1 MQTPI
6 EGQLLGGRYRVI
18 STLASG
24 GFGQT
29 YVALDAH
36 RPGSPR
42 CVVKQLKPLNTGDEV
57 LRQARRLFAIEA
69 ETLERLGHHPQIPR
83 LLAYFE
89 VDEFYLVMEYIDGH
103 PLSQEMRS
111 GQRWNEMQVCQML
124 KEVLTILKFV
134 HSNGVIHRD
143 IKPDNLIRRSYD
155 QKLVLVDFG
164 AVKQVRAPLPGQ
176 ASSLF
181 TIPVGTLGYLPSEQR
196 DGHPR
201 FNSDI
206 YALGMTAVQA
216 LTGFNPGQI
225 RSDPETLER
234 VWEPYADA
242 STDLKHILSR
252 MLRYHFRERYQSVE
266 DVLNDLNPWIERLS
280 NPLPITQV
288 AAAETI
294 KFPTGPVPLQPD
306 ALPTESEMQVPFVPF
321 VAAEASIP
329 LPDPLP
335 VQILPTQNGSSSPDS
350 GSPDSSSPGGT
361 TAMAPVHPTAAVGL
375 LATVVG
381 VGSPFM
387 PEVQVEPRAFPAW
400 RRKLWLWVGVVGVG
414 AIVAVGSTLSR
425 HWLQQQDYS
434 QVQGMLQQ
442 AKALQAEKQYDACV
456 QQSRAIAQDYPDLYD
471 AAQALV
477 DQCQLALSQQLAEG
491 GRFKDAIVAVGQVSA
506 ASPDYGKA
514 QTLISQWSERIL
526 KLATDHLNRQ
536 GDLDAA
542 IQIAQA
548 IPQSSPIYQKAQD
561 QIVKWRSDWG
571 SYQKLLEA
579 AQQAQSAGKWQIAL
593 NQARKLPST
602 ILYWQ
607 QQAKPIVDKAQREL
621 NKPAPVPAPV
631 PRSVEVPAVYQA
643 PAYEEPA
650 YSAPA
655 YSEPVYS
662 EPVYQEPVYQEP
674 VYPEPA
680 YVPPAPAAAPAP
692 VEVNDC
698 PPGVLPPCV

>member
-124 KEVLTILKFV
+124 KEVLTILEFV

-164 AVKQVRAPLPGQ
+164 AVKQVRAPQPGQ
-176 ASSLF
+176 ASSFF

-242 STDLKHILSR
+242 SADLKHILSR

-266 DVLNDLNPWIERLS
+266 EVLNDLNPWLERLS
-280 NPLPITQV
+280 DPLPITQV
-288 AAAETI
+288 ALAETI
-294 KFPTGPVPLQPD
+294 KLPTGPVPAQPD
-306 ALPTESEMQVPFVPF
+306 ALPTESEMPVPFVPF
-321 VAAEASIP
+321 VAAEAST

-335 VQILPTQNGSSSPDS
+335 VQILPTQNGS
-350 GSPDSSSPGGT
+350 GSPGSSSSGSSSPGSSSPAVT
-361 TAMAPVHPTAAVGL
+361 TAMAPVYSTAAAGA
-375 LATVVG
+375 LATAVG
-381 VGSPFM
+381 VLAPFT
-387 PEVQVEPRAFPAW
+387 PEVEVEPRAFPAW
-400 RRKLWLWVGVVGVG
+400 RRKLWLWVGLVGVG
-414 AIVAVGSTLSR
+414 TIVAVGSTLSR

-456 QQSRAIAQDYPDLYD
+456 QQSRGIAQDYPDLYD

-506 ASPDYGKA
+506 ASPDYGEA

-526 KLATDHLNRQ
+526 KLATDHLSRQ

-548 IPQSSPIYQKAQD
+548 IPRSSPIYQKAQD
-561 QIVKWRSDWG
+561 QIVKWRSDWA

-579 AQQAQSAGKWQIAL
+579 AKQAQSEGKWQIAL

-602 ILYWQ
+602 IPYWQ

-621 NKPAPVPAPV
+621 NKPAPAPAPV

-650 YSAPA
+650 YSEPA

-662 EPVYQEPVYQEP
+662 EPAYQEPVYQ
-674 VYPEPA
+674 EPA
-680 YVPPAPAAAPAP
+680 YVPPAPAVAPAP